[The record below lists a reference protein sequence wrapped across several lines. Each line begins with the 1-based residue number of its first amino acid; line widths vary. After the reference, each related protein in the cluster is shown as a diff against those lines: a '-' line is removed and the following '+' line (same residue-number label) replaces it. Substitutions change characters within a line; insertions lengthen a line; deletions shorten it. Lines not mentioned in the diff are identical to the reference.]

1 MDFFFRWRHRVEMW
15 TEEDYQSGQNIS
27 RTKSIT
33 AVILENLGML
43 LSSSASLIYRCY
55 KVIYYYVVV
64 KRKRFGIYTVS
75 GGVQRRT
82 LNEWR
87 RLYIPELQI
96 RHKTDIKRKYMKVVG
111 LRSRIRPRQS

>member
-1 MDFFFRWRHRVEMW
+1 MW

-64 KRKRFGIYTVS
+64 KRKIYRMYWYIYS
-75 GGVQRRT
+75 K
-82 LNEWR
+82 WR
-87 RLYIPELQI
+87 GP
-96 RHKTDIKRKYMKVVG
+96 KKDFK
-111 LRSRIRPRQS
+111 